1 MDLTKEEQ
9 TILRD
14 INTLFVQDEYSKA
27 MLSEFAITLA
37 RAVINNN
44 REEFLSKMI
53 EIAEYMENLKDIG
66 TPPTNTIQ

>member
-14 INTLFVQDEYSKA
+14 INTLFVQDEYLKA

>member
-9 TILRD
+9 AILRD
-14 INTLFVQDEYSKA
+14 INALFVQDEYSRA
-27 MLSEFAITLA
+27 ILSGFAITLA
-37 RAVINNN
+37 GAVINNN
-44 REEFLSKMI
+44 RKEFSSKMI

>member
-1 MDLTKEEQ
+1 MDLTREEQ

-44 REEFLSKMI
+44 RDEFLSKMI